1 MTECQLGLHQP
12 AVTTSGRP
20 AVIRVICAKCGITL
34 NYFTEE
40 NAL

>member
-34 NYFTEE
+34 N
-40 NAL
+40 NATKKESA